1 MTEFKQFVNAL
12 SKDWTLFLDRDGVIN
27 KRLPDEY
34 VKTPFEFQFIEGV
47 TESLRILSALF
58 GRIIIVTNQQG
69 IGKKLMTEQMLNDV
83 HNQMMHD
90 IIQTGGKIDR
100 IYFCP
105 DLVTDSNN
113 CRKPG
118 SFMALK
124 AKLDFPEI
132 DFAKSVMIGDS
143 VSDIEFGKNVGMTTI
158 FIGSQSVTNYSDY
171 VFTSLFDFT
180 SKLKVDIDQV
190 QTKGV
195 IC

>member
-1 MTEFKQFVNAL
+1 MKEFKQFVNEL

-34 VKTPFEFQFIEGV
+34 VKTPSEFEFIEGV
-47 TESLRILSALF
+47 AESLRILSAFF

-69 IGKKLMTEQMLNDV
+69 IGKQLMTEQMLNEV
-83 HNQMMHD
+83 HNQMIND
-90 IIQTGGKIDR
+90 IIRAGGKIDR

-105 DLVTDSNN
+105 DLITDVNN

-118 SFMALK
+118 SYMALK

-132 DFAKSVMIGDS
+132 DFTKSVMIGDS
-143 VSDIEFGKNVGMTTI
+143 VSDIEFGKIVGMITI
-158 FIGSQSVTNYSDY
+158 FIGCQSVTQNSDY
-171 VFTSLFDFT
+171 VFKSLFDFT
-180 SKLKVDIDQV
+180 TKLQSDNDQP
-190 QTKGV
+190 QRKGV

>member
-1 MTEFKQFVNAL
+1 MKEFKQFVNEL

-34 VKTPFEFQFIEGV
+34 VKTPSEFEFIEGV
-47 TESLRILSALF
+47 TESLRILSAFF

-69 IGKKLMTEQMLNDV
+69 IGKQLMNEQMLNEV
-83 HNQMMHD
+83 HNQMIND
-90 IIQTGGKIDR
+90 IIRAGGKIDR

-105 DLVTDSNN
+105 DLITDVNN

-118 SFMALK
+118 SYMALK

-132 DFAKSVMIGDS
+132 DFTKSVMIGDS
-143 VSDIEFGKNVGMTTI
+143 VSDIEFGKIVGMITI
-158 FIGSQSVTNYSDY
+158 FIGCQSVKQNSDY
-171 VFTSLFDFT
+171 VFKSLFDFT
-180 SKLKVDIDQV
+180 TKLKSDNDQS
-190 QTKGV
+190 QRKGV